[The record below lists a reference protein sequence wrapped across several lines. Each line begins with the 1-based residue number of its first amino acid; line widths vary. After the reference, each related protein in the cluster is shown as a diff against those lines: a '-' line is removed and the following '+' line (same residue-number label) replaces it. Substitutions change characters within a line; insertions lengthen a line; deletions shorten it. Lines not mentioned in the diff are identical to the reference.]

1 MVLVPSAPV
10 SLANNLAVTL
20 ATQIGLTWLDGA
32 SNGGTQ
38 ITEYEVWYDE
48 GNSGSTMKLLIS
60 GLTSKSHTATGLTQR
75 TTYTFK
81 VAARNSVGVSL
92 YSDSVSILAAQI
104 PDVPAAPLTQVID
117 EDVEISWTTALYD
130 GGSPITAY
138 TV

>member
-10 SLANNLAVTL
+10 SLANNLSVTL

-48 GNSGSTMKLLIS
+48 GNSGSSMKLLIS
-60 GLTSKSHTATGLTQR
+60 GLTSKSHTATGLTQG

-117 EDVEISWTTALYD
+117 EDVEISWTTALYN